1 MEKFSIKKRIQSF
14 RYAFKG
20 IAYVFANE
28 HNMWIH
34 LLAAFFVTI
43 AGFYFNINSTE
54 WILVVFAIGIVIA
67 AELFNSAIEKSVDF
81 FSPEQNKNAGLI
93 KDIAA
98 GAVLVC
104 AIAAAIIGIVIFI
117 PKIF

>member
-1 MEKFSIKKRIQSF
+1 MSKFSIKARIKSF

-20 IAYVFANE
+20 ITYVFANE

-34 LLAAFFVTI
+34 LLATVCVMC
-43 AGFYFNINSTE
+43 AGFYFHLNITE
-54 WILVVFAIGIVIA
+54 WLFISLAIGLVIA
-67 AELFNSAIEKSVDF
+67 AELVNSAIEKVVDF
-81 FSPEQNKNAGLI
+81 ISPNFNEQAGLI

-104 AIAAAIIGIVIFI
+104 AIAAAIIGLIIFL
-117 PKIF
+117 PKL